1 LKVDVWSDVV
11 CPWCYLGRRRLEL
24 AVERFEHRDE
34 VEVEVEWHSFQLQ
47 PDAPRFGEPGAGAP
61 AAEYLATRG
70 FAPAQLEEMQ
80 ARLAGLAAAEGLPY
94 RPDLAHHVNS
104 FTAHTLIHA
113 AARDGR
119 GDAMVGLLFKAQHA
133 DGLRIDD
140 PATLVDLAAQVGLEW
155 NPAQPDAADV
165 KAVQADI
172 DEARRLG
179 VSGVPFFVF
188 DRRLAVS
195 GAQPTDLLLQ
205 ALEQAF
211 TAESTPTASPNS

>member
-1 LKVDVWSDVV
+1 LQVDVWSDVV

-24 AVERFEHRDE
+24 AIERFEHRAA
-34 VEVEVEWHSFQLQ
+34 VEVEWHSFQLQ
-47 PDAPRFGEPGAGAP
+47 PDAPRFAEPGAGAP
-61 AAEYLATRG
+61 VAEYLAKRG

-80 ARLAGLAAAEGLPY
+80 ARLAGLAAEEDLPY

-113 AARDGR
+113 AARSGQ
-119 GDAMVGLLFKAQHA
+119 GDAMAGLLFKAQHA

-140 PATLVDLAAQVGLEW
+140 PDTLADLAARVGIEW
-155 NPAQPDAADV
+155 DPTQPAPADV
-165 KAVQADI
+165 EAVEADI
-172 DEARRLG
+172 DAARQLG

-211 TAESTPTASPNS
+211 TAESTPAASPNS

>member
-24 AVERFEHRDE
+24 AARRFEHRDAL
-34 VEVEVEWHSFQLQ
+34 EVEWHSFQLQ
-47 PDAPRFGEPGAGAP
+47 PEAPRFGEPGAGAP
-61 AAEYLATRG
+61 VAEYLATRG

-80 ARLAGLAAAEGLPY
+80 ARLAGLAAEEDLPY

-104 FTAHTLIHA
+104 LAAHTLIHA
-113 AARDGR
+113 AARSGQ
-119 GDAMVGLLFKAQHA
+119 GDAMVGLLFKGQHA

-140 PATLVDLAAQVGLEW
+140 PATLADLATQVGLEW
-155 NPAQPDAADV
+155 DPAQPDAADV
-165 KAVQADI
+165 EAVAADI
-172 DEARRLG
+172 EAARQLG
-179 VSGVPFFVF
+179 ISGVPFFVF

-205 ALEQAF
+205 ALDQAF
-211 TAESTPTASPNS
+211 RAESAPAASPNS